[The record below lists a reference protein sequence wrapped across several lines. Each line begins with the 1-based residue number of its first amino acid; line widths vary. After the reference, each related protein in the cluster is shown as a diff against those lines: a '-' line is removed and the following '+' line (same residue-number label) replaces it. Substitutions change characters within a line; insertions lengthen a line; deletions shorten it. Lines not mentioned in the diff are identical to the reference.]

1 MKQLRNAILRSF
13 ILYFFGL
20 SVVGGLIE
28 EFFASLETLVY
39 EPEYQVLFGVIGLI
53 LQLVAVFCFSYAFYR
68 SLDKKIEEQ
77 SQKIAKQQN
86 TLFANIAHDL
96 KTPLTSITGF
106 SKALSE
112 DIVEPEER
120 AEASSIIYQKS
131 LTANE
136 LLDLMF
142 QYTKL
147 NAAEYSLNRQE
158 CAVNFLLKE
167 AVADNYDMLEQ
178 QRIEL
183 FLDLPEEPVMKSI
196 DKIELRRVFN
206 NLLINACKHNPP
218 ESQLAISIIE
228 KNNQTKIIFADN
240 GTPIPPKDREKLFQ
254 PFVSENE
261 TERNFQGSGLGLAIV
276 KTIIDKHGFTIELLD
291 DEKYTKKFVITL

>member
-20 SVVGGLIE
+20 SIVGGLIE

-39 EPEYQVLFGVIGLI
+39 EPEYQVLFRVIGLI

-120 AEASSIIYQKS
+120 AEVSSIIYQKS

-183 FLDLPEEPVMKSI
+183 VLDLPEEPVMKSI

-276 KTIIDKHGFTIELLD
+276 KTIIDKHGFMIELLD

>member
-20 SVVGGLIE
+20 SIVGGLIE

-39 EPEYQVLFGVIGLI
+39 EPEYQVLFRVIGLI

-120 AEASSIIYQKS
+120 AEVSSIIYQKS

-183 FLDLPEEPVMKSI
+183 VLDLPEEPVMKSI

-291 DEKYTKKFVITL
+291 DEKYIKKFVITL

>member
-20 SVVGGLIE
+20 SIVGGLIE

-39 EPEYQVLFGVIGLI
+39 EPEYQVLFRVIGLI

-120 AEASSIIYQKS
+120 AEVSSIIYQKS

-206 NLLINACKHNPP
+206 NLLINACKHNPAG
-218 ESQLAISIIE
+218 SQLAISIIE
-228 KNNQTKIIFADN
+228 KNNQTEIIFADN

>member
-39 EPEYQVLFGVIGLI
+39 EPEYQILFRVIGLI

-120 AEASSIIYQKS
+120 AEVSSIIYQKS

-183 FLDLPEEPVMKSI
+183 FLELPEEPVVKSI

>member
-39 EPEYQVLFGVIGLI
+39 EPEYQVLFRVIGLI

-120 AEASSIIYQKS
+120 AEVSSIIYQKS

-183 FLDLPEEPVMKSI
+183 VLDLPEEPVMKSI

-276 KTIIDKHGFTIELLD
+276 KTIIDKHGFMIELLD

>member
-39 EPEYQVLFGVIGLI
+39 EPEYQVLFRVMGVI
-53 LQLVAVFCFSYAFYR
+53 LQLIAVFCFSYAFYR

-120 AEASSIIYQKS
+120 AEVSSIIYQKS

-183 FLDLPEEPVMKSI
+183 VLDLPEEPVMKSI

>member
-39 EPEYQVLFGVIGLI
+39 EPEYQVLFRVMGVI

-77 SQKIAKQQN
+77 TQKISKQQN

-120 AEASSIIYQKS
+120 AEVSSIIYQKS

-178 QRIEL
+178 QGIEL
-183 FLDLPEEPVMKSI
+183 FLDLPEEPLMKSI

-206 NLLINACKHNPP
+206 NLLINACKHNPAG
-218 ESQLAISIIE
+218 SKLAISIIE

>member
-39 EPEYQVLFGVIGLI
+39 EPEYQVLFRVIGLI

-120 AEASSIIYQKS
+120 AEVSSIIYQKS

-276 KTIIDKHGFTIELLD
+276 KTIIAKHGFTIELLD

>member
-39 EPEYQVLFGVIGLI
+39 EPEYQVLFRVMGVI

-120 AEASSIIYQKS
+120 AEVSSIIYQKS

-183 FLDLPEEPVMKSI
+183 VLELPEEPVMKSI

-218 ESQLAISIIE
+218 GSQLAISIIE

>member
-20 SVVGGLIE
+20 SIIGGLIE
-28 EFFASLETLVY
+28 ELFASLETLVY
-39 EPEYQVLFGVIGLI
+39 EPEYQVLFRVIGLI

-147 NAAEYSLNRQE
+147 NAAEYILNRQE

-183 FLDLPEEPVMKSI
+183 VLDLPEEPVMKSI

>member
-39 EPEYQVLFGVIGLI
+39 EPEYQVLFRVIGLI

-112 DIVEPEER
+112 DIVELEER
-120 AEASSIIYQKS
+120 AEVSSIIYQKS

-142 QYTKL
+142 QFTKL

-183 FLDLPEEPVMKSI
+183 VLDLPEEPVMKSI

-218 ESQLAISIIE
+218 GSQLAISIIE

-291 DEKYTKKFVITL
+291 DEKYTKKFVMTL

>member
-20 SVVGGLIE
+20 SIIGGLIE
-28 EFFASLETLVY
+28 ELFASLETLVY
-39 EPEYQVLFGVIGLI
+39 EPEYQVLFRVIGLI

-183 FLDLPEEPVMKSI
+183 VLDLPEEPVMKSI

-218 ESQLAISIIE
+218 ESQLAISIIG

>member
-20 SVVGGLIE
+20 SIVGGLIE

-39 EPEYQVLFGVIGLI
+39 EPEYQVLFRGTGLI

-112 DIVEPEER
+112 DIVELEER
-120 AEASSIIYQKS
+120 AEVSSIIYQKS

-147 NAAEYSLNRQE
+147 NAAEYSLNRKE

-183 FLDLPEEPVMKSI
+183 FLDLPEEPVVKSI

-276 KTIIDKHGFTIELLD
+276 KTIIDKHGFMIELLD